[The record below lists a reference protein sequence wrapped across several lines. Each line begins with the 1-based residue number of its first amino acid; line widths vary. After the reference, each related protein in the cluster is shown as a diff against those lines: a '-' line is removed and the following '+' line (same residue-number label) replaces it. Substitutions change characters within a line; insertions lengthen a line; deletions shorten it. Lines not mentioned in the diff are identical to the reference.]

1 MDTKVQPFRL
11 PYPSDEQ
18 INILVNANNNIVVNS
33 VAGSGKT
40 TTILH
45 FAQTLST
52 ASPFELILLLTYNK
66 KLKFETRKKIQ
77 LLGLRNIEA
86 HSYHSCAVKY
96 YDHECKDDY
105 RLMNV
110 VDGMESKKL
119 LPFTRIIIDEAQDM
133 SELYYKFVCILTRDL
148 AKFNGISGNY
158 LRFAIIG
165 DRFQSIF
172 SFNGAD
178 HRFIQYADVIYS
190 PMSSHSWMTCKLSTS
205 YRITEQMA
213 VFVNKVVLKD
223 ERLKSIK
230 SGPPV
235 DYIICDMFN
244 QYPSQLVYQ
253 TIMQKDAKGNRYYKN
268 DDIFILA
275 PSIKSEKTP
284 VRRVA
289 NYLSAMKLPIFIPG
303 SDEEPLDEDVLKS
316 KIVFSTLHQ
325 VKGLER
331 KCVFLF
337 GFDQSYFNMYAKT
350 LPKDI
355 CPNTIYVALTRAIEK
370 LYIFHHNHND
380 YLSFIDET
388 LLYAYANVHVK
399 DRIYVSKT
407 RNITTK
413 IAVAELTKH
422 LSAKVIYDAIGFL
435 EQSTLEAPGDK
446 ILIPT
451 RVDGVENENKE
462 TLVET
467 VAEINGIALAAYFE
481 FEVTEEMTILKELV
495 DNIDISTIA
504 GIVYRSPID
513 YSFDLT
519 PENLIKLA
527 NNYCAFRTDYIYKL
541 NQIVKYNW
549 LTEDHLRS
557 ALTRMKSK
565 ISRNCRFE
573 VPVSLLIPSMNKC
586 LQGCIDI
593 IDIDNRTLWEIK
605 AVNNI
610 SYDHLIQVAIYGHMI
625 NKELKH
631 PSCRMK
637 LLQMDEKT
645 AHAESSVE
653 LKYKVFNILD
663 GNIIEVKFNEE
674 NLSKMLE
681 MLIYAK
687 YYERKLDTDDKFVMD
702 LLAVNAEHIKP
713 FTQKNNIVTINNSI
727 RNTNLSVSDI
737 KLLTLDVDS
746 MF

>member
-1 MDTKVQPFRL
+1 MENKVQPFRL

-18 INILVNANNNIVVNS
+18 INILVNANQNIVVNS

-45 FAQTLST
+45 YAQTLST
-52 ASPFELILLLTYNK
+52 AAPFEMILLLTYNK
-66 KLKFETRKKIQ
+66 KLKFETRKKID

-96 YDHECKDDY
+96 YERSCKDDY
-105 RLMNV
+105 VLMNV
-110 VDGMESKKL
+110 VDGMESKRL

-133 SELYYKFVCILTRDL
+133 SELYYKFVCIISRDL
-148 AKFNGISGNY
+148 AKYNGINASY

-190 PMSSHSWMTCKLSTS
+190 PMSAHNWITCKLSTS

-213 VFVNKVVLKD
+213 TFINKVVLKD

-235 DYIICDMFN
+235 DYIICDTFN

-253 TIMQKDAKGNRYYKN
+253 TIMQKDPNGNRIYKN

-284 VRRVA
+284 VRRLA
-289 NYLSAMKLPIFIPG
+289 NYLSTMKLPLFIPG

-388 LLYAYANVHVK
+388 LLYSYANVQVK
-399 DRIYVSKT
+399 DRIYVSKN

-413 IAVAELTKH
+413 IAVTDLTKH
-422 LSAKVIYDAIGFL
+422 LSAKVVYDAVGFL
-435 EQSTLEAPGDK
+435 EQSTLEGAGDK

-467 VAEINGIALAAYFE
+467 VAEINGIALSAYFE
-481 FEVTEEMTILKELV
+481 FDVTEEMTILKELV
-495 DNIDISTIA
+495 SNVDVRKIA
-504 GIVYRSPID
+504 GIIYRSPID

-519 PENLIKLA
+519 PENLVQLA
-527 NNYCAFRTDYIYKL
+527 NNYCAFRTEYVYKL
-541 NQIVKYNW
+541 NQIVKYDW
-549 LTEDHLRS
+549 LTESHLRAS
-557 ALTRMKSK
+557 LIRMKSK

-573 VPVSLLIPSMNKC
+573 IPVSLLIPSMNKC

-593 IDIDNRTLWEIK
+593 IDINNRTLWEIK
-605 AVNNI
+605 AVNSIN
-610 SYDHLIQVAIYGHMI
+610 YEHLIQTAIYGHII
-625 NKELKH
+625 NKELKN
-631 PSCRMK
+631 PNYRMK

-645 AHAESSVE
+645 ANAESSVE

-663 GNIIEVKFNEE
+663 GSIIEIKFTE
-674 NLSKMLE
+674 SKLDQMLE

-687 YYERKLDTDDKFVMD
+687 YYERKLEGDDNFVIN
-702 LLAVNAEHIKP
+702 LLTINKEHTQP
-713 FTQKNNIVTINNSI
+713 FIQKNKPIVI
-727 RNTNLSVSDI
+727 RNIQNTNISETDI